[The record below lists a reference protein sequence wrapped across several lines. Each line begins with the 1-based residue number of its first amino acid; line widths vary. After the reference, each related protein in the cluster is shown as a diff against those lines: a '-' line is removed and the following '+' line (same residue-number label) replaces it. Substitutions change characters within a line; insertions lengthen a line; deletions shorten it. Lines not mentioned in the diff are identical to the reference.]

1 MNVVKAGNQL
11 IIYGEDVQT
20 YKTIPLGT
28 YEVNFHQMRGW
39 YLTPREDLVITEEK
53 IYGNST
59 YKVQK
64 VINSYKLTDRNF
76 GVLLSG
82 QKGIGKS
89 LFVRLLA
96 QKAREI
102 NLPVIVVSAP
112 YPGLAQYISSITQDC
127 IVIFDEFEKVFAD
140 SDDRK
145 PQDELLSL
153 FDGID
158 GGHKLFIVTCND
170 LTKLNEYMI
179 NRPGRFHYHFT
190 MTPPTADEV
199 REYLED
205 KLLPQYKNIIDDIV
219 GLIGVIDLP
228 YDYLRAITFDVNQG
242 YPIKEVMSDLNI
254 TRIDTLRFDLKAYLS
269 NGMVFEAWNERI
281 DLSGTDY
288 SWIRFKRYRKDAND
302 RFPEEFNTQIFGR
315 DAKLENGIYVIRK
328 HLSKGYWDTD
338 DFYGVSDEEAKQL
351 ADIWNNTSIEYITLH
366 RIANLGPT
374 RLLV

>member
-20 YKTIPLGT
+20 YKNIPLGT
-28 YEVNFHQMRGW
+28 YEVNFHPMRGW
-39 YLTPREDLVITEEK
+39 YLTPKEDLIITEDK
-53 IYGNST
+53 IYGSSN

-64 VINSYKLTDRNF
+64 VINSYKLADRNF

-96 QKAREI
+96 QKAYEI
-102 NLPVIVVSAP
+102 NLPVIIISQP
-112 YPGLAQYISSITQDC
+112 YPGLPQYISSITQDC
-127 IVIFDEFEKVFAD
+127 IVIFDEFEKVFAKTD
-140 SDDRK
+140 ERN

-170 LTKLNEYMI
+170 LTKLNEYML

-190 MTPPTADEV
+190 MTPPNADEV
-199 REYLED
+199 REYLTD
-205 KLLPQYKNIIDDIV
+205 KLLPQYHNIIDDIV

-254 TRIDTLRFDLKAYLS
+254 TRIDTLRFDLKAFLS
-269 NGMVFEAWNERI
+269 NGMVFEAWNEKI
-281 DLSGTDY
+281 DLSGNDY
-288 SWIRFKRYRKDAND
+288 SWIRFKRFKKDNND
-302 RFPEEFNTQIFGR
+302 HLPDEFNLQIFGR
-315 DAKLENGIYVIRK
+315 YAKLENGIYVIK
-328 HLSKGYWDTD
+328 DHVNKGHWDAD
-338 DFYGVSDEEAKQL
+338 DFYGVSDEEAKRL
-351 ADIWNNTSIEYITLH
+351 ADLWNMITIDYIALT
-366 RIANLGPT
+366 RIPPVGPM
-374 RLLV
+374 RLLI